1 MKPTPKVLH
10 VIRSEAFGGLELY
23 VDTLIKKLFETGI
36 EMAVYCMPNSIISG
50 RLASAGIHIIEAKQN
65 SKYNFSDILAIR
77 RLVQKEGFTAIHSHT
92 NVDAWSCAIALTGIK
107 KVKHFFSLY
116 MSTIAKR
123 DPLHWFIYKRIDVL
137 LSTSENINVEV
148 KHNYPIDPK
157 KVRLLRYGRDV
168 HAYVSDSTKRNDIRN
183 QLGVTETQTIVGT
196 MCRIDPT
203 KGVKEFAEAFLF
215 LPDSIKQRVVFWII
229 GERTVLH
236 KDPQGTIVYEQGSDA
251 SYKWLELFILEY
263 KLEQQIRLIPFQK
276 DLQGYLSAMDIFVLA
291 SWNEMY
297 ALAVLDALLMKL
309 PVIGTN
315 TGGTPEQLAYK
326 RGMTVSPKS
335 PQEIATAIQYLVE
348 NPEKAKEM
356 GARGRE
362 WVLKEHDWQR
372 VLPQY
377 LEYYQVL

>member
-1 MKPTPKVLH
+1 
-10 VIRSEAFGGLELY
+10 
-23 VDTLIKKLFETGI
+23 
-36 EMAVYCMPNSIISG
+36 
-50 RLASAGIHIIEAKQN
+50 
-65 SKYNFSDILAIR
+65 
-77 RLVQKEGFTAIHSHT
+77 
-92 NVDAWSCAIALTGIK
+92 
-107 KVKHFFSLY
+107 
-116 MSTIAKR
+116 
-123 DPLHWFIYKRIDVL
+123 
-137 LSTSENINVEV
+137 
-148 KHNYPIDPK
+148 
-157 KVRLLRYGRDV
+157 
-168 HAYVSDSTKRNDIRN
+168 
-183 QLGVTETQTIVGT
+183 
-196 MCRIDPT
+196 
-203 KGVKEFAEAFLF
+203 
-215 LPDSIKQRVVFWII
+215 
-229 GERTVLH
+229 
-236 KDPQGTIVYEQGSDA
+236 
-251 SYKWLELFILEY
+251 
-263 KLEQQIRLIPFQK
+263 
-276 DLQGYLSAMDIFVLA
+276 MDIFVLA